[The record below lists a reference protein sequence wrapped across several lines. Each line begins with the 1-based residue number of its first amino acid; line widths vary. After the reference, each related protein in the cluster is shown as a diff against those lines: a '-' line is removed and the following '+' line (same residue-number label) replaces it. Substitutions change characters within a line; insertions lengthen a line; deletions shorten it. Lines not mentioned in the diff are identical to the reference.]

1 MREMPALVARQG
13 ATSPGGNKIRNRET
27 PCRKESLLG
36 IDNTRR
42 GSPQGYRDSKET
54 KAPKTTDITGVENR
68 TTSKSLLLLKE
79 RVSRLGGAVGTGIG
93 DGFNASPRVQ
103 EVQSQQGSVGYPA
116 SRLNRQASQKE
127 SKLRLHTIQRKIL
140 ELQENGD
147 SSPVVR
153 CPATYSPQFL
163 GAYNWAKESEALLK
177 QEMAMMDACKS
188 TLEQRH
194 LNQSNT
200 SHYSSNLPR
209 FSAANTPATTRTNSP
224 STASLRKDSRS
235 RTSKTRPS
243 TGDELESACDA
254 GGAADT
260 RIMVYVRA
268 RPLSKKEKEAGSRS
282 CVRIVNKRD
291 VYLTEFALETD
302 YLRLKRVRGR
312 HFAFDASFPDSTSQQ
327 EVYNTSTAQLVEGV
341 LQGRNGSVFCY
352 GATGAGKTHTM
363 LGTLLSPGVM
373 VLALKD
379 LFAKIKQRSKD
390 GDHVVRL
397 SYLEVYNETVRD
409 LLSPGRPLVLR
420 EDSKQG
426 IVAAGLTQY
435 QAYSADEVIHLLQR
449 GNLNRTTEPTRVNET
464 SSRSHAILQVVAEY
478 KLQQE
483 TGVTVRV
490 GKLSL
495 IDLAGS
501 ERALATDQRTLR
513 SVEGASINR
522 SLLALSSCINALC
535 EGKKHI
541 PFRNSKLTQLLKD
554 SLGGSCRTAMI
565 ANISLSDASFGET
578 QNTLHWAD
586 RAKEIRT
593 KSGETNEEMS
603 ISETSEDQT
612 KQIAEMQVAN
622 QQLRFQLARLQQKFA
637 LVQQSLPSA
646 MTTPSRISANCES
659 RPMLEPDYPLTSQ
672 TVTSP
677 PFQYSSGP
685 ADPEQGKTPGFHSSL
700 SEQEFPERVTA
711 ERTIRDLQ
719 RTIQLLEMEVEQT
732 KQELVR
738 RHEKHTAAIAL
749 LKQEHAIEVKTK
761 DEIIEKLSQRSVR
774 EPETSPLLQSKKLF
788 LSASKEPRSAV
799 TTHKTVS
806 RLTFG
811 PEATSRNPIAIETI
825 YSAPVTKPALSE
837 NSATVST
844 PIAPA
849 RAITKRSEV
858 SPLRP
863 VSKTLP
869 PVQDENLSTTI
880 PVRSIM
886 SQTMAELRRQDMISK
901 NALPVVFA
909 ASGGEQGAARRV
921 GLRPFRHSSN
931 KISSQLPPM
940 RQAVKEPRPRAVDP
954 APRRM
959 SISHQPPRSPPLPR
973 FFSPS
978 KPCPQTSR
986 PLACSTRKRS
996 FWDITNTNSPPAAP
1010 LTRAARRL
1018 SVAAPSNTPSLL
1030 LQPGFARRQSRG

>member
-1 MREMPALVARQG
+1 MCL
-13 ATSPGGNKIRNRET
+13 
-27 PCRKESLLG
+27 
-36 IDNTRR
+36 
-42 GSPQGYRDSKET
+42 
-54 KAPKTTDITGVENR
+54 
-68 TTSKSLLLLKE
+68 
-79 RVSRLGGAVGTGIG
+79 
-93 DGFNASPRVQ
+93 
-103 EVQSQQGSVGYPA
+103 
-116 SRLNRQASQKE
+116 
-127 SKLRLHTIQRKIL
+127 
-140 ELQENGD
+140 
-147 SSPVVR
+147 
-153 CPATYSPQFL
+153 
-163 GAYNWAKESEALLK
+163 
-177 QEMAMMDACKS
+177 
-188 TLEQRH
+188 
-194 LNQSNT
+194 
-200 SHYSSNLPR
+200 
-209 FSAANTPATTRTNSP
+209 
-224 STASLRKDSRS
+224 
-235 RTSKTRPS
+235 
-243 TGDELESACDA
+243 
-254 GGAADT
+254 
-260 RIMVYVRA
+260 
-268 RPLSKKEKEAGSRS
+268 
-282 CVRIVNKRD
+282 
-291 VYLTEFALETD
+291 
-302 YLRLKRVRGR
+302 
-312 HFAFDASFPDSTSQQ
+312 
-327 EVYNTSTAQLVEGV
+327 
-341 LQGRNGSVFCY
+341 
-352 GATGAGKTHTM
+352 
-363 LGTLLSPGVM
+363 
-373 VLALKD
+373 
-379 LFAKIKQRSKD
+379 
-390 GDHVVRL
+390 
-397 SYLEVYNETVRD
+397 
-409 LLSPGRPLVLR
+409 
-420 EDSKQG
+420 
-426 IVAAGLTQY
+426 
-435 QAYSADEVIHLLQR
+435 
-449 GNLNRTTEPTRVNET
+449 
-464 SSRSHAILQVVAEY
+464 
-478 KLQQE
+478 
-483 TGVTVRV
+483 
-490 GKLSL
+490 
-495 IDLAGS
+495 
-501 ERALATDQRTLR
+501 
-513 SVEGASINR
+513 
-522 SLLALSSCINALC
+522 
-535 EGKKHI
+535 
-541 PFRNSKLTQLLKD
+541 
-554 SLGGSCRTAMI
+554 
-565 ANISLSDASFGET
+565 
-578 QNTLHWAD
+578 
-586 RAKEIRT
+586 
-593 KSGETNEEMS
+593 
-603 ISETSEDQT
+603 
-612 KQIAEMQVAN
+612 
-622 QQLRFQLARLQQKFA
+622 
-637 LVQQSLPSA
+637 
-646 MTTPSRISANCES
+646 
-659 RPMLEPDYPLTSQ
+659 
-672 TVTSP
+672 
-677 PFQYSSGP
+677 
-685 ADPEQGKTPGFHSSL
+685 QGKTPGFHSSL

-1030 LQPGFARRQSRG
+1030 LQVPPTVPIGDAFDSFWNSLVRNARLSNAIYQKIKADFYVCVGALEQWEVILGWVWRLQLLLTCGVNWLQNWFLTNYLVVGSPAWICPSTISGVMSCVSQPHCSPPRSKVCSEQIIEYRFVGDVYSKDDWWGVSILLPQLLPSAMPSEVNRQISLTLMYYRFFMPGVSSYSKNCPYWYHVLLPQILLSWLTRSLTLVLQLQIHATDEMVLLFHSAWQGILWQLFVLVKRAQS